1 MQCPCNPASGR
12 VAGAAAYNPAMSST
26 AATASFKQD
35 ATVIS
40 LVGFAHGT
48 SHFYHLMLPPL
59 FPWFMQEYALSYTQ
73 VGALMTVFF
82 VVSGIGQAL
91 AGFLVDRW
99 GAHRVLCMGVAT
111 LAASG
116 LLLAIAPG
124 LWGLYVA
131 AFGAGLGNSV
141 FHPAD
146 FALLNHRVSQ
156 ARLGHAFS
164 VHGLSGNLGWAAAPI
179 VMLAVATAFGWRAA
193 GVAAAGVG
201 LISLMLLWLKR
212 DVLADELSR
221 GGVGGADAVGA
232 DAKAPAQTSGI
243 AGLLRVRLVWF
254 AFSFFFFSTVVFGAL
269 QNFAPSLLRDLY
281 GLSLTVATSALT
293 AYLLGSSAG
302 IATGGFLAG
311 GDKRGQERLVSAVFF
326 FAALLALLLA
336 TAIVPGWSVI
346 AIMAVMGFG
355 IGLAGPSR
363 DMLVRKATAA
373 RLGTGSFGRV
383 YGLVYSGLDVGLATS
398 PLIFGAL
405 LDAGQ
410 PKLVFVG
417 MACALILA
425 IFAAQAIAGEAR
437 AAEHASADPVR

>member
-1 MQCPCNPASGR
+1 
-12 VAGAAAYNPAMSST
+12 MSST
-26 AATASFKQD
+26 AAPSSFKQD

-59 FPWFMQEYALSYTQ
+59 FPWFIQDYALSYTQ

-99 GAHRVLCMGVAT
+99 GAHRVLCLGVAL
-111 LAASG
+111 LATSG
-116 LLLAIAPG
+116 LLVAVAPG

-131 AFGAGLGNSV
+131 AFVAGLGNSV

-164 VHGLSGNLGWAAAPI
+164 VHGLSGNLGWAAAPV

-193 GVAAAGVG
+193 GLAAAGVG
-201 LISLMLLWLKR
+201 LFSLALLWLKR

-221 GGVGGADAVGA
+221 QHVSKSENKGGSIVA
-232 DAKAPAQTSGI
+232 
-243 AGLLRVRLVWF
+243 LLGVRLVWF
-254 AFSFFFFSTVVFGAL
+254 AFFFFFFSTIVFGAL
-269 QNFAPSLLRDLY
+269 QNFAPTLLRDLY
-281 GLSLTVATSALT
+281 GLSLAVATSALT

-311 GDKRGQERLVSAVFF
+311 GDRKGQESLVSVVFLC
-326 FAALLALLLA
+326 AALLALLLA
-336 TAIVPGWSVI
+336 FAVVPGWSVV
-346 AIMAVMGFG
+346 AILAVMGFG

-383 YGLVYSGLDVGLATS
+383 YGLVYSGLDVGLATA
-398 PLIFGAL
+398 PIIFGLL
-405 LDAGQ
+405 LDALQ

-417 MACALILA
+417 MACSLILA
-425 IFAAQAIAGEAR
+425 IFAAQAIAAEAR
-437 AAEHASADPVR
+437 AAEAK